1 MRKIVLWASLLASLS
16 TLFACSHS
24 VDEEQV
30 KLSEAQRQVQRV
42 TIVSSGEPAQVLPAF
57 NSFTWNDDF
66 NKVLS
71 AIDASGENEMK
82 SYIRAQ
88 LIQYLAT
95 KGYVYQADPM
105 QADVVIGFL
114 FALETDVADELIQLR
129 FGLLPGLNV
138 DGIDDPRYE
147 KGSLLLSVMSADL
160 SAVYWRSA
168 LQGLVDLEKGINDPG
183 NDRMQS
189 ILSMMMGR
197 FPQAGR

>member
-1 MRKIVLWASLLASLS
+1 MRKIVLWVSLFASLS
-16 TLFACSHS
+16 MLFACSYS
-24 VDEEQV
+24 SEEEQ
-30 KLSEAQRQVQRV
+30 LQLAETQSEVQRV
-42 TIVSSGEPAQVLPAF
+42 TIVSSGEPANVLPAF
-57 NSFTWNDDF
+57 TSFTWNEDY

-71 AIDASGENEMK
+71 AVDDSSEYEMK

-105 QADVVIGFL
+105 QADVVVGFL
-114 FALETDVADELIQLR
+114 FALETDVADELIQQR

-168 LQGLVDLEKGINDPG
+168 LQGLVDLEKGINDPS
-183 NDRMQS
+183 NERMQS